1 MTPAELAQALK
12 NHARQLGFSLA
23 GITTPAPPPHFSS
36 YQRWLSAGFHAGMTY
51 LAEDRAR
58 LRRANP
64 REILPDCQSI
74 LVLAIPYFNPQQAS
88 LPQNAARPTGRIAAY
103 AWGDD
108 YHQRLPPRLQ
118 ALVAFLEEKTGQPIP
133 NRYYTDTGP
142 LLERDLAQRAGL
154 GWAGKNTCLI
164 APQHGSYFL
173 LAEILLGIEL
183 PADPPFEN
191 DHCGNCT
198 RCLEACP
205 TGALL
210 PGRKLDAR
218 RCISYL
224 TIENKGEIPAELRPN
239 LGNWVFGCDICQLVC
254 PWNLR
259 FAPAAGDPAFAPRPG
274 LPLPA
279 LQDELNLTQETFA
292 QKFKN
297 SPLKRAKW
305 SGYQRNLRAAL
316 ENLP

>member
-23 GITTPAPPPHFSS
+23 GITTPEAPPHLAA
-36 YQRWLSAGFHAGMTY
+36 YQRWLADGFHATMNY
-51 LAEDRAR
+51 LANERAQQ
-58 LRRANP
+58 RRAAP
-64 REILPDCQSI
+64 SEILPECQSI
-74 LVLAIPYFNPQQAS
+74 LVLGIPYFNPNQAPADDDS
-88 LPQNAARPTGRIAAY
+88 APAGRIAAY

-108 YHQRLPPRLQ
+108 YHISLPPRLQ
-118 ALVAFLEEKTGQPIP
+118 ALVAFLEEKTGRAIP
-133 NRYYTDTGP
+133 NRCYTDTGP

-164 APQHGSYFL
+164 APRHGSYFL
-173 LAEILLGIEL
+173 LAEILLGLEL
-183 PADPPFEN
+183 PPDPPFES
-191 DHCGNCT
+191 DHCGSCT
-198 RCLEACP
+198 RCIEACP

-210 PGRKLDAR
+210 PGRRLDAR
-218 RCISYL
+218 RCISFL
-224 TIENKGEIPAELRPN
+224 TIENKGEIPADLRPKM
-239 LGNWVFGCDICQLVC
+239 GNWVFGCDICQMVC

-274 LPLPA
+274 LPRPNLRA
-279 LQDELNLTQETFA
+279 DLNLTPETFA
-292 QKFKN
+292 KKFKN
-297 SPLKRAKW
+297 SPLKRAKL

>member
-12 NHARQLGFSLA
+12 NHARQLGFQLA
-23 GITTPAPPPHFSS
+23 GITTPEPPPHFEN
-36 YQRWLSAGFHAGMTY
+36 YQRWLADEFHAGMNY
-51 LAEDRAR
+51 LAAERA
-58 LRRANP
+58 LQRRANP
-64 REILPDCQSI
+64 REILPECESI
-74 LVLAIPYFNPQQAS
+74 LVLGVPYFSPNH
-88 LPQNAARPTGRIAAY
+88 LPAEEKTSAPVGRVAAY

-108 YHQRLPPRLQ
+108 YHLSLPPRLQ
-118 ALVAFLEEKTGQPIP
+118 ALVAFLEEKTGRPIP
-133 NRYYTDTGP
+133 NRWYSDTGP

-154 GWAGKNTCLI
+154 GWAGKNSCLI
-164 APQHGSYFL
+164 APQRGSYFL
-173 LAEILLGIEL
+173 LAEILLGL
-183 PADPPFEN
+183 PLPPDPPFES
-191 DHCGNCT
+191 DHCGSCT
-198 RCLEACP
+198 RCIEACP

-218 RCISYL
+218 LCLSYL
-224 TIENKGEIPAELRPN
+224 TIENKGEIPAELRPKM
-239 LGNWVFGCDICQLVC
+239 GNWIFGCDICQMVC

-274 LPLPA
+274 LPLPDLRA
-279 LQDELNLTQETFA
+279 ELKLTPETFA